1 MTTRMDRRK
10 VVGAALGAVTAGA
23 IASGA
28 AAASAVT
35 TGAVAGA
42 PARPA
47 TPSPT
52 TPDPRLLY
60 RKLHLRT
67 DDGLLFWWLQ
77 GPKIGQV
84 GTTLTPL
91 YTSSIGT
98 LQRVRHREDGGFD
111 VTQLELIILCDV
123 QTGEP
128 LEQWRNP
135 YTSELIPIRF
145 APVGPTVVR
154 YRPDN
159 SRVLP
164 TEIGGTPLQATAIM
178 HPPLI
183 VGDDV
188 FQRDE
193 SVARV
198 FTPGRTVPFEV
209 NDIAVYHG
217 SLANLADPAVAMG
230 EATVF
235 FAEVTGW
242 QRWMNMGDRPGNLT
256 SRLTGRKVRRYN
268 DLPQRWR
275 EHLAAVA
282 PKIAADPIAA
292 LDGPAARFDR

>member
-1 MTTRMDRRK
+1 MTTRINRRE
-10 VVGAALGAVTAGA
+10 VVGGALGAVATGA
-23 IASGA
+23 VIAAPSA
-28 AAASAVT
+28 KAASA
-35 TGAVAGA
+35 
-42 PARPA
+42 ARAAIPSPA
-47 TPSPT
+47 TP
-52 TPDPRLLY
+52 DPLTLY

-111 VTQLELIILCDV
+111 VTQLELIILCDLT
-123 QTGEP
+123 TGEP
-128 LEQWRNP
+128 LSQWRNP
-135 YTSELIPIRF
+135 YTNETIPIRF
-145 APVGPTVVR
+145 SPVGPTVVR
-154 YRPDN
+154 YRADN

-178 HPPLI
+178 HAPLI

-198 FTPGRTVPFEV
+198 FTPGRTTPFEV

-217 SLANLADPAVAMG
+217 SLANLADPAVTVG

-242 QRWMNMGDRPGNLT
+242 QRWMNMGERPGNLT
-256 SRLTGRKVRRYN
+256 SRLTGRKVRRYEE
-268 DLPQRWR
+268 LPQRWR
-275 EHLAAVA
+275 EQLAAVA
-282 PKIAADPIAA
+282 PRIAADPIAA
-292 LDGPAARFDR
+292 LEAAAARFDR